1 VIERIAELGDGAV
14 DLEDLVDGPGVAGAF
29 GTDETDVEGRD
40 LGVLEPGVEEKV
52 TTTYA
57 KCCGL
62 VGGRKRDLL
71 HFAG

>member
-1 VIERIAELGDGAV
+1 MIERIAELGDGAV

-40 LGVLEPGVEEKV
+40 LGVLEPGVEEEV
-52 TTTYA
+52 AAAYA

-62 VGGRKRDLL
+62 TGGRKSDLL
-71 HFAG
+71 HLAG